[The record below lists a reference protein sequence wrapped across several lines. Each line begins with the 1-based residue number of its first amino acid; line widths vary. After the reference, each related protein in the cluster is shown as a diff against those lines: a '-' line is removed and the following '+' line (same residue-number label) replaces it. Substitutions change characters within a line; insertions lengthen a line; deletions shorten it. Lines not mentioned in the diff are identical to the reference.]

1 MAAPA
6 AAVPAAVYVAGA
18 GLVAGAV
25 WLMTPAGQRAS
36 QSLGEA
42 IVDGGATAV
51 DNIRTLIQG
60 EEEDTA
66 PPQAIPQAQADTDT
80 ATRKCDGPHRGRFQA
95 QGYRPRQEPRPV
107 ETSVPWNE
115 ECFSPGKAVGRG
127 MVSLLMVQTRAISYE
142 AAGLRAKAFSRA
154 SRHVGNAPASG
165 FTAGHKM
172 SWNITESGQVRV
184 GNMTG
189 GRNAPRVDL
198 EVKAGRAF
206 GDV

>member
-51 DNIRTLIQG
+51 DNIRNLIQG

-66 PPQAIPQAQADTDT
+66 PPQAIPQTQADTDT
-80 ATRKCDGPHRGRFQA
+80 ATRRCDGPHRGRFQA
-95 QGYRPRQEPRPV
+95 QGYRPSQEPRPV
-107 ETSVPWNE
+107 ETSVPWVRD
-115 ECFSPGKAVGRG
+115 CFAPQRAEGRG
-127 MVSLLMVQTRAISYE
+127 MVSLLLVQTQAISRQG
-142 AAGLRAKAFSRA
+142 AGLRGACFSRM
-154 SRHVGNAPASG
+154 SQHVNSAPPSG
-165 FTAGHKM
+165 FTAGHRAG
-172 SWNITESGQVRV
+172 WGINPAGQVRRNTAA
-184 GNMTG
+184 GP
-189 GRNAPRVDL
+189 NAPRVDL
-198 EVKAGRAF
+198 EVQAGRAF